1 MHYLLWLLWYARIV
15 VKGLPEGIAAL
26 RRDANV
32 DLVLFGDRVTF
43 KRQQRRLI
51 EVGFTIFMTHIVGHM
66 QGHTRRLLMTAC
78 TALVYTIVH
87 ACVPGGAYA

>member
-51 EVGFTIFMTHIVGHM
+51 EVGSGVQTSHILATCKV
-66 QGHTRRLLMTAC
+66 TPVASS
-78 TALVYTIVH
+78 
-87 ACVPGGAYA
+87 

>member
-1 MHYLLWLLWYARIV
+1 M

-51 EVGFTIFMTHIVGHM
+51 EVGFTILMTHIVGHM
-66 QGHTRRLLMTAC
+66 QGHTRRLLMTVCAG
-78 TALVYTIVH
+78 LVYTFMHV
-87 ACVPGGAYA
+87 CVPGGAYA